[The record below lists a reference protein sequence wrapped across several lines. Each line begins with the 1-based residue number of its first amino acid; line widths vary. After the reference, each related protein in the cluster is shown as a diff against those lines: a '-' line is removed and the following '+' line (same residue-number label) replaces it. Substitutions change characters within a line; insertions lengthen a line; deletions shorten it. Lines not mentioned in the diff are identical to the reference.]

1 MGAFRFLITWTRR
14 LPWKFTVP
22 LLVALVAWLALIVR
36 LLREV
41 PAATVAHVVGGWLGL
56 EHQAAWLPA
65 ALRFP
70 LEAADIFLQAVIVI
84 ALFLVGVVVSYN
96 VAAWICR
103 RARRRPTIA
112 VHAPAAAIPG
122 SRNII
127 SEFKRMRGMDKG
139 DELRIGIICAGG
151 GAKGAYQAGALRA
164 IYEFL
169 EDNNALDSVRMIAG
183 TSIGSWNAMF
193 WLAGLV
199 KRPQPDQASVHE
211 LWWQTIS
218 LERIVEFA
226 NYVPLT
232 RNYLVHSTPW
242 RQLFDE
248 IFFNQGAV
256 EKQLQALL
264 QPGRKMHFYFTRA
277 NVEQGHLEFAT
288 NNVELPERTRRKWKT
303 HGEEPLYSSD
313 LYEVIEDGDGDG
325 AGRLGRVKDAVFAS
339 MDLPPLFPYM
349 RLRTDRPEWFEDGGV
364 VDNLP
369 IRFGTEVENCHLLF
383 VLPLNASF
391 EKAASQTSLFARLF
405 RVMDIRQ
412 GVLERNSIKLA
423 RLYNE
428 KAALARR
435 ATGQKGAPSDVVSIF
450 SICPDQPLSI
460 GTTEFW
466 KAEQA
471 AEAFDLM
478 YAVTKKELNQRFI
491 EATDPEAFEMTLVS
505 PQGSTRRFDEF

>member
-1 MGAFRFLITWTRR
+1 MGTIRFLITWGRR

-22 LLVALVAWLALIVR
+22 LIVSLVAWLALVVR
-36 LLREV
+36 LLRRV
-41 PAATVAHVVGGWLGL
+41 PAATIAGVVGRWLGL
-56 EHQAAWLPA
+56 PEREGSWLPA
-65 ALRFP
+65 ALGF
-70 LEAADIFLQAVIVI
+70 LLDAADMLLQAVIVI

-96 VAAWICR
+96 IAAWIYQKT
-103 RARRRPTIA
+103 RRRPVIA
-112 VHAPAAAIPG
+112 VHAPAAATTGPK
-122 SRNII
+122 NVM
-127 SEFKRMRGMDKG
+127 SEFKRRRGMSETD
-139 DELRIGIICAGG
+139 DLRIGIICAGG

-183 TSIGSWNAMF
+183 TSIGSWNSMF

-199 KRPQPDQASVHE
+199 KPPGPNQASVHE
-211 LWWQTIS
+211 LWWRSIS
-218 LERIVEFA
+218 IERIVEFA

-248 IFFNQGAV
+248 IFLNQSAARA
-256 EKQLQALL
+256 QLGRLL
-264 QPGRKMHFYFTRA
+264 RPGRTMHFYFTRA
-277 NVEQGHLEFAT
+277 NVEQGQLEFAT
-288 NNVELPERTRRKWKT
+288 NNAELPDRTRRKWKT
-303 HGEEPLYSSD
+303 NEEEPLYPSD
-313 LYEVIEDGDGDG
+313 MYEVIEDREG
-325 AGRLGRVKDAVFAS
+325 AEALQRVKDAVFAS

-349 RLRTDRPEWFEDGGV
+349 RIRTDRSEWFEDGGV

-369 IRFGTEVENCHLLF
+369 LRFGTEMENCHLLF

-428 KAALARR
+428 KTALARSAR
-435 ATGQKGAPSDVVSIF
+435 GQEGVASDAVSIF
-450 SICPDQPLSI
+450 SICPDQPLAI

-471 AEAFDLM
+471 GEAFELM
-478 YAVTKKELNQRFI
+478 YAVTKKELRQRFL

-505 PQGSTRRFDEF
+505 PQGGTRRFDEF